1 MQLQPGQHLNEG
13 GCHKRNHHIFAHQ
26 FCKIPPS
33 HWCMPSA
40 IARCNMLLQYPGMQD
55 LTITASNTK
64 TSNTQIRVFQK
75 AWLVIIITENDGR
88 KGLLFGAFCF
98 CYTNF
103 WSFLLEKQ
111 EEIWGERLRG
121 RSLKRNIYILVD
133 ISFWNLEKSPRDLEI
148 YYHNTISETKWTEPF
163 REY

>member
-1 MQLQPGQHLNEG
+1 MH
-13 GCHKRNHHIFAHQ
+13 A
-26 FCKIPPS
+26 
-33 HWCMPSA
+33 PSA

-55 LTITASNTK
+55 LTITASKPATHPNQSLPK
-64 TSNTQIRVFQK
+64 GM
-75 AWLVIIITENDGR
+75 WLVIIIENDGR
-88 KGLLFGAFCF
+88 KGLLFGALCF
-98 CYTNF
+98 CNTNF

-148 YYHNTISETKWTEPF
+148 NYHNTISETKWTEPF
-163 REY
+163 REEVLLFFAKQLLSVVAEFKERVNVNVT